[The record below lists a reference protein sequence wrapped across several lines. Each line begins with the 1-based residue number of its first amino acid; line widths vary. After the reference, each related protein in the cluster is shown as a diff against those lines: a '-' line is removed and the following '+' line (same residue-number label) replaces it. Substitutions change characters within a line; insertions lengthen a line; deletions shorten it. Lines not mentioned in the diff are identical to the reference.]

1 MNKICFQP
9 ILILTSLVMILS
21 CGPQLQT
28 EEVETPLIT
37 MKAEGPLFEGANSAT
52 ATWEF
57 DLAEIIGSL
66 EGSVKEAKVISAEVE
81 LLETEDLPALEK
93 MVLEVTSKNTS
104 MARVGLFEGKME
116 SGQVFALNIANK
128 QENLANAFQDGKMTF
143 VGDFDLLEEEYWS
156 NVQFSLKVKFEI
168 GIK

>member
-1 MNKICFQP
+1 MNKILSQ
-9 ILILTSLVMILS
+9 SYLVLFTLFVIVS

-28 EEVETPLIT
+28 EQIETPLLT
-37 MKAEGPLFEGANSAT
+37 LKAEGPLFEGANSAT
-52 ATWEF
+52 ATWEL
-57 DLAEIIGSL
+57 DLGKILGSL
-66 EGSVKEAKVISAEVE
+66 EGSVKEAKVISVEVE
-81 LLETEDLPALEK
+81 LLNTEDLPALEK

-104 MARVGLFEGKME
+104 MTRVGLFEGKME
-116 SGQVFALNIANK
+116 SGQVFALSIANK